1 MFFFADKMSA
11 LVIVLTTVFSIIG
24 LICIPYIIWLIGH
37 SFHHRLLIHRY
48 KRQNEAVVRH
58 TSPSA
63 TTTAAVVVVANNE
76 IPLTIPVISSVEV
89 SFVEEKLPPPYI
101 EEDLPNYDSICNET
115 MTTRL

>member
-24 LICIPYIIWLIGH
+24 LICISYIIWLIGH

-48 KRQNEAVVRH
+48 KRQNQAVVRH

-63 TTTAAVVVVANNE
+63 TTAAAV
-76 IPLTIPVISSVEV
+76 EV
-89 SFVEEKLPPPYI
+89 LFVEEKPSPPPYI
-101 EEDLPNYDSICNET
+101 EEHLPNYDSICNET